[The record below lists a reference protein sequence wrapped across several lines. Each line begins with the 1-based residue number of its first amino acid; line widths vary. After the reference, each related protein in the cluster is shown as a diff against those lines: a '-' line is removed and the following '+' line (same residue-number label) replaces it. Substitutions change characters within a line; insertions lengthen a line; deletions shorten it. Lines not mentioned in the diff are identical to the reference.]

1 MMGDQLK
8 NHLRKK
14 NKKQTK
20 NSMTADSYAICAAP
34 LFAVTMQ
41 NISDVAEM
49 CHGRTCQAS

>member
-14 NKKQTK
+14 KKKQTK